1 MDRERIDFGALD
13 PTRDRAAFGARLDAI
28 VARVQAA
35 RPREP
40 SWLELIS
47 GLLRPALGLATAAA
61 VALALFGR
69 GEEAVPA
76 AATDPA
82 LLLVTPGASLQALST
97 AELLTALGGPHGDAR

>member
-1 MDRERIDFGALD
+1 MDRERIDFGPLD
-13 PTRDRAAFGARLDAI
+13 PARDRVAFDARLDAI

-40 SWLELIS
+40 SWLELLS

-69 GEEAVPA
+69 AEPVEPA
-76 AATDPA
+76 RDPA
-82 LLLVTPGASLQALST
+82 LLLVTPGASLQTLTT